1 MTKLEMIKETIAC
14 IMFGI
19 FMTTMIFGCAI
30 SDKID
35 QTIIEE
41 RAE

>member
-1 MTKLEMIKETIAC
+1 MTKLEMIKEAISC
-14 IMFGI
+14 LLFGA
-19 FMTTMIFGCAI
+19 FMITMIFGCAI
-30 SDKID
+30 SDAID